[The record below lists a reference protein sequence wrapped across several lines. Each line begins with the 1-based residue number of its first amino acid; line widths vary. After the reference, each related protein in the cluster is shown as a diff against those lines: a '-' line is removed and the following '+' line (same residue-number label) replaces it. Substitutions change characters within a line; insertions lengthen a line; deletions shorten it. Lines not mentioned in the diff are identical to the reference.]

1 MYTSPFVLLSSP
13 EIIDNSV
20 DLPHPLGPIMLI
32 NSPSFTSKFI
42 QPDTSLKYFVF
53 VRCFFSPFFHS
64 PFLHFI

>member
-13 EIIDNSV
+13 EIIDNRV

-42 QPDTSLKYFVF
+42 PFSAST
-53 VRCFFSPFFHS
+53 SPFS
-64 PFLHFI
+64 A